1 METVVKQRDIKR
13 EIYEWGKTS
22 LFTNS
27 VKRNL
32 AKDCIE
38 LYNMNKNENIN
49 PNVNFKSD
57 QKFKCYGCGREIK
70 YSHYIYVY
78 SCTRCGELFQ
88 KYRYLSRNLN
98 DNVLLVI
105 GGRTKLGHQIVIKLL
120 DAGAKVIV
128 TTRFPE
134 KATESFKK
142 YREYDIWKDNLYI
155 YKEKFDLDV
164 CNLEE
169 IFINLHN
176 WIDLKF
182 NKLDGL
188 IFNAAQ
194 TIRAKEKN
202 IFENIQE
209 TNRYGD
215 HKFVPNDLENSWG
228 LTIAKI
234 SQKELEEVHRINS
247 IAPFLTVKYLLPL
260 IQKSDIIPYIIHVH
274 AREGIFDTVKAPI
287 HIHTNMAKA
296 SLHMFT
302 KCLKDCKYKTQS
314 GKLISVNGVNPGW
327 FSVDEYYK
335 NNCPWVVP
343 PLDEID
349 GAARILYPL
358 FKELSCGKTRN
369 HFTKLTY

>member
-1 METVVKQRDIKR
+1 MNDRKKIIN
-13 EIYEWGKTS
+13 EIYEWAKNQNS
-22 LFTNS
+22 INS
-27 VKRNL
+27 VKRQLQEN
-32 AKDCIE
+32 CVE
-38 LYNMNKNENIN
+38 LYNLDKTDNYDKF
-49 PNVNFKSD
+49 VNFKSTES
-57 QKFKCYGCGREIK
+57 FNCYSCGKNIK
-70 YSHYIYVY
+70 YSHHIYVY
-78 SCTRCGELFQ
+78 TCTKCGDLFQ
-88 KYRYLSRNLN
+88 KNRNLSRNLN
-98 DNVLLVI
+98 NNVLLVI

-142 YREYDIWKDNLYI
+142 YQEYNIWKDNLYI
-155 YKEKFDLDV
+155 YQEKFDLDV
-164 CNLEE
+164 DNLEE
-169 IFINLHN
+169 IFINLN
-176 WIDLKF
+176 SWIDLKF
-182 NKLDGL
+182 DKLDGL

-194 TIRAKEKN
+194 TIRAKEKT
-202 IFENIQE
+202 IFENVQE

-215 HKFVPNDLENSWG
+215 HKYVPTNLENSWE
-228 LTIAKI
+228 LTIEKI

-260 IQKSDIIPYIIHVH
+260 IQKSNVVPYIIHVH

-314 GKLISVNGVNPGW
+314 GKLISVNGCDPGW

-335 NNCPWVVP
+335 NNCPWIVP

-349 GAARILYPL
+349 SAARILYPL
-358 FKELSCGKTRN
+358 FKQLESCGKTRR